1 MMDKTIKLIKK
12 LKFGKIPV
20 NVVEKAKMCIL
31 DWIGVSLAATSTP
44 LSKKILQF
52 VLSLKSNPEC
62 SLIGSELKADFINAA
77 FYNATL
83 GHILELD
90 DTHIKGI
97 IHPGTVIIPSVFSV
111 GEKENTGCEDIIT
124 SIITGY
130 EVMAKLATSMQPSLR
145 DRGFHA
151 TAICGSIGVAA
162 AIAKLLNFDAEKIK
176 NAISIA
182 ATQSSGLLASFTGDT
197 ELKPIHAGFAV
208 RNGIFAAQL
217 AHNQI
222 IAPDVFSGYKN
233 FFEAFLGFGSGDYTI
248 HNRNFEILNV
258 GFKIHSACRHF
269 HSAIDALINVMRKNN
284 LRFEDITYIKV
295 RCHGVAIKGHN
306 ILNPTTFTGVKM
318 SLPFSLA
325 IAAYKGYVDEEVDDV
340 LSNKTTY
347 VKLRKFAENIE
358 LIHDNRLDELFP
370 EKIPAQVEV
379 YVGGKK
385 FKEYVEYPKGEPQNP
400 LGWED
405 LIIKFTRLSQK
416 KLDKEKINEIIQFI
430 KSFEKNK
437 SIKPLMRKITS
448 INLVG

>member
-1 MMDKTIKLIKK
+1 
-12 LKFGKIPV
+12 
-20 NVVEKAKMCIL
+20 
-31 DWIGVSLAATSTP
+31 
-44 LSKKILQF
+44 
-52 VLSLKSNPEC
+52 
-62 SLIGSELKADFINAA
+62 
-77 FYNATL
+77 
-83 GHILELD
+83 
-90 DTHIKGI
+90 
-97 IHPGTVIIPSVFSV
+97 
-111 GEKENTGCEDIIT
+111 
-124 SIITGY
+124 
-130 EVMAKLATSMQPSLR
+130 
-145 DRGFHA
+145 
-151 TAICGSIGVAA
+151 
-162 AIAKLLNFDAEKIK
+162 
-176 NAISIA
+176 
-182 ATQSSGLLASFTGDT
+182 
-197 ELKPIHAGFAV
+197 
-208 RNGIFAAQL
+208 
-217 AHNQI
+217 
-222 IAPDVFSGYKN
+222 
-233 FFEAFLGFGSGDYTI
+233 
-248 HNRNFEILNV
+248 
-258 GFKIHSACRHF
+258 
-269 HSAIDALINVMRKNN
+269 
-284 LRFEDITYIKV
+284 
-295 RCHGVAIKGHN
+295 
-306 ILNPTTFTGVKM
+306 M